1 MINKEISN
9 IFHSSTV
16 LNREQLSFSASS
28 VEALHQWVSGLSI
41 MKLGD
46 TSEALLNAMY
56 EIAELNC
63 TETLRF
69 DLLQVLHPSIENVL
83 IGLEKYFLDQGL
95 SHSDRNEHIIELTT
109 LMRAFFAKIYVN
121 IVHRSSQQLTQ
132 HKYSILKFAQN
143 RSYKTARILASYYA
157 LQQLGLLLTQQQML
171 YSPALSHQWQTI
183 HHLYELA
190 LKNDELLININHLQ
204 GTHFSVQNIQN
215 AYAQVLLLDV
225 FNTHQIRPNEIQAL
239 YQCSL
244 DWAKLAQ
251 ILPRESSL
259 SRYIVDTTK
268 DYPPIY
274 NRPHHEDFKPNVFI
288 STQQLLEHINDTIQN
303 ESAYLSKNEQDHLS
317 AALKFHAQNVL
328 GIQSERQHE
337 RYTYSAQLQIC
348 FTLQTAHFY
357 LSNAKSFEE
366 TLEIK
371 QNFGFRSEANL
382 QSSIANSSHDATQ
395 TQRIKQIDREVK
407 QIYQTEVLDISINGY
422 RIAWSSEAPKN
433 LRTGELILV
442 SETQQNKWKCAVVR
456 WIKQAE
462 NKSYEVGLE
471 ILSQDIY
478 PSAIKVP
485 SEISSYSYQPCLLVQ
500 TDQDEHSRLS
510 LILPNLPNFKEQ
522 QALYLRFNQQEIKIY
537 LLKALFISQS
547 FVQFDFELLN
557 DEEQLLIDQFIQQ
570 QLNDSKH
577 HDLWDTLK

>member
-1 MINKEISN
+1 MINKEISD
-9 IFHSSTV
+9 IFHASTV
-16 LNREQLSFSASS
+16 LNREQLSFSKAS
-28 VEALHQWVSGLSI
+28 VEALHQWVSDLSI

-46 TSEALLNAMY
+46 SSEALLNAMY
-56 EIAELNC
+56 EIAELDC

-109 LMRAFFAKIYVN
+109 FMRAYFAKIYVD
-121 IVHRSSQQLTQ
+121 ITHRSSLQLNQQ
-132 HKYSILKFAQN
+132 KYAILKFAQN
-143 RSYKTARILASYYA
+143 RSFKTARILSSYYA

-171 YSPALSHQWQTI
+171 YSPALSNQWQTI
-183 HHLYELA
+183 HNIYELA
-190 LKNDELLININHLQ
+190 AKNNELLININQLQ
-204 GTHFSVQNIQN
+204 GTHFPVQNIQQ
-215 AYAQVLLLDV
+215 AYAQVLLLDI

-244 DWAKLAQ
+244 DWAKLTQ

-268 DYPPIY
+268 DHPPIY
-274 NRPHHEDFKPNVFI
+274 NRKHHEDFKANVFV

-303 ESAYLSKNEQDHLS
+303 ESTYISKNEKDFLS
-317 AALKFHAQNVL
+317 SALKFHVQNVL
-328 GIQSERQHE
+328 GTHSERQHE
-337 RYTYSAQLQIC
+337 RYEYSAQLQIC

-357 LSNAKSFEE
+357 LSNAKTFDE
-366 TLEIK
+366 TLLIN

-382 QSSIANSSHDATQ
+382 QTSIANHNHDTAQ
-395 TQRIKQIDREVK
+395 TQKIKQIDREVK

-422 RIAWSSEAPKN
+422 RIAWSGEAPKN

-442 SETQQNKWKCAVVR
+442 SESQQNKWKCAVVR
-456 WIKQAE
+456 WIKQSV
-462 NKSYEVGLE
+462 NKSYEVGIE
-471 ILSQDIY
+471 ILSPDIY
-478 PSAIKVP
+478 PCAIKVP
-485 SEISSYSYQPCLLVQ
+485 SEVSSYNYQPCLLVQ
-500 TDQDEHSRLS
+500 TEQEEQNRLS
-510 LILPNLPNFKEQ
+510 LVLPNLAHFKEQ
-522 QALYLRFNQQEIKIY
+522 QALYLRFKNQEIKIY
-537 LLKALFISQS
+537 LLKSLFISQS

-557 DEEQLLIDQFIQQ
+557 DEEQMIIDEFIQQ
-570 QLNDSKH
+570 QLNDLNN

>member
-16 LNREQLSFSASS
+16 LNREQLSFSSAS

-63 TETLRF
+63 SETLRF

-109 LMRAFFAKIYVN
+109 LMRAFFVKIYVN
-121 IVHRSSQQLTQ
+121 IAHRSSQQLTQ
-132 HKYSILKFAQN
+132 QKYSILKFAQN
-143 RSYKTARILASYYA
+143 RSFKTARILANYYA

-183 HHLYELA
+183 HQLYELA
-190 LKNDELLININHLQ
+190 LKNNELLINVNHLQ
-204 GTHFSVQNIQN
+204 GTHFSVQNIQQ

-239 YQCSL
+239 YECSL

-259 SRYIVDTTK
+259 SRYIVDTSK
-268 DYPPIY
+268 DHSPIY
-274 NRPHHEDFKPNVFI
+274 NRKHHEDFKPNVFI

-303 ESAYLSKNEQDHLS
+303 ESAYLSANEKDHLS
-317 AALKFHAQNVL
+317 SALKFHVLNVL
-328 GIQSERQHE
+328 GTHSERQHE
-337 RYTYSAQLQIC
+337 RYEYSAQLEIC

-357 LSNAKSFEE
+357 LSHAKNFDE
-366 TLEIK
+366 TLQLK
-371 QNFGFRSEANL
+371 QNFSFRSETNL
-382 QSSIANSSHDATQ
+382 QGNISNNAHDTSQ
-395 TQRIKQIDREVK
+395 TQKIKQLDREVK
-407 QIYQTEVLDISINGY
+407 QIYQAEVLDISINGY
-422 RIAWSSEAPKN
+422 RIAWSGEVPKN

-442 SETQQNKWKCAVVR
+442 SETQQNKWKCAVIR

-462 NKSYEVGLE
+462 RKSYEVGVE

-478 PSAIKVP
+478 PCAIKVP
-485 SEISSYSYQPCLLVQ
+485 SEINSYIYQPCLLVQ
-500 TDQDEHSRLS
+500 TDQDELTKLS
-510 LILPNLPNFKEQ
+510 LVLPNLPNFKEQ
-522 QALYLRFNQQEIKIY
+522 QALHLRFNHQEIKVY
-537 LLKALFISQS
+537 LLKSLFISQS

-557 DEEQLLIDQFIQQ
+557 DEEQLLIDQYIQQ
-570 QLNDSKH
+570 QLYDSNH
-577 HDLWDTLK
+577 HDLWDSLK

>member
-1 MINKEISN
+1 MIIKEISN
-9 IFHSSTV
+9 IFHASTV
-16 LNREQLSFSASS
+16 LNREQLSFSAAS
-28 VEALHQWVSGLSI
+28 VEALHQWVSSLSI

-46 TSEALLNAMY
+46 SSEALLNAMY
-56 EIAELNC
+56 EVAALNC
-63 TETLRF
+63 SETLRF

-109 LMRAFFAKIYVN
+109 LMRAYFAKIY
-121 IVHRSSQQLTQ
+121 IDIAHRSSQQLAQ
-132 HKYSILKFAQN
+132 QKYAILKFAQN
-143 RSYKTARILASYYA
+143 RSFKTARILSSYYA

-171 YSPALSHQWQTI
+171 YSQALPHQWQNI

-190 LKNDELLININHLQ
+190 AKNDELLINVNQLQ
-204 GTHFSVQNIQN
+204 GTHYPVQNILQ
-215 AYAQVLLLDV
+215 AYAQVLLLDI

-244 DWAKLAQ
+244 DWAKLTQ

-259 SRYIVDTTK
+259 SRYIVDSSK
-268 DYPPIY
+268 DHAPIY
-274 NRPHHEDFKPNVFI
+274 NRKHQEDFKPNVFI

-303 ESAYLSKNEQDHLS
+303 ESAYLSSNEKDHLS
-317 AALKFHAQNVL
+317 SALKFHVQNVL
-328 GIQSERQHE
+328 GTHSERQYE
-337 RYTYSAQLQIC
+337 RYEYSAQLQIC

-357 LSNAKSFEE
+357 LSNAKNFDE
-366 TLEIK
+366 TLQIS
-371 QNFGFRSEANL
+371 QNFGFRSETNV

-395 TQRIKQIDREVK
+395 IQKIKQIDREIK
-407 QIYQTEVLDISINGY
+407 QIYQTQVLDISINGY
-422 RIAWSSEAPKN
+422 RIHWSGEAPKN
-433 LRTGELILV
+433 LRTGELVLV
-442 SETQQNKWKCAVVR
+442 SETLQNKWKCAVIR
-456 WIKQAE
+456 WIKQTV
-462 NKSYEVGLE
+462 NKSYEVGIE

-478 PSAIKVP
+478 PCAIKVP
-485 SEISSYSYQPCLLVQ
+485 SEISSFSYQPCLLVQ
-500 TDQDEHSRLS
+500 TEQDEHSKLS

-522 QALYLRFNQQEIKIY
+522 QALYLRFNHQEIKVY
-537 LLKALFISQS
+537 LLKSLFITQS

-570 QLNDSKH
+570 QLNDLNH